1 MVFSFEIDEKLK
13 KEFEKIADYNER
25 TMAGQLRLIIEE
37 FVDKENK
44 K

>member
-1 MVFSFEIDEKLK
+1 MVFSFEIDDKLK
-13 KEFEKIADYNER
+13 REFEKIADDNER

-37 FVDKENK
+37 FVSKENK